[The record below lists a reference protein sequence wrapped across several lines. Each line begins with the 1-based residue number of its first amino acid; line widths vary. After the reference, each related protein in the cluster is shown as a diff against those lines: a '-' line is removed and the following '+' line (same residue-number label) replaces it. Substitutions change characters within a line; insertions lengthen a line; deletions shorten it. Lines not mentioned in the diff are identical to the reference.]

1 MDHDTEVIVK
11 DFNSILE
18 ELTFNS
24 RPIITTLTKLAEENI
39 SCAQYF
45 VDAIES
51 RIEKCMP
58 KQKLYAFMPWTPFV
72 RMLAAHTQSTSV
84 EICLT
89 CTKEHTYWWTT
100 PQEQN
105 SSICL
110 SFG

>member
-51 RIEKCMP
+51 RIENVC
-58 KQKLYAFMPWTPFV
+58 LSRSYTLFMPW
-72 RMLAAHTQSTSV
+72 LH
-84 EICLT
+84 L
-89 CTKEHTYWWTT
+89 
-100 PQEQN
+100 
-105 SSICL
+105 
-110 SFG
+110 